1 MKNNNYALELQD
13 ITISFSGVTVLSHAS
28 FFLKY
33 NEIHAIVGK
42 NGAGKSSFMKALTGV
57 YMPDS
62 GSIIID
68 GKLVKIVSGKTISQ
82 EKVAM
87 VYQDLSLVPS
97 LTVLQNIFLSYH
109 PYKTWGILKDKK
121 ARKVAEV
128 LLEQVGVSNISLDS
142 YISDLSAGES
152 QLVEIAKAISGNP
165 KIIVFDE
172 PTASLSDVEIKKL
185 FQTIERLRDKGHA
198 IIYIT
203 HYLEDVMQ
211 LCNSVTVLR
220 DGKVISTN
228 TIADSTIESIVKD
241 MLGEQETT
249 VTVSKSIPKKKVSK
263 QKPYLELDSAS
274 SKKIGPISLKAYPS
288 EIIGIAGLLGS
299 GRTELFELMYGLD
312 AVISGTIRIDGNT
325 VSIKTPKYA
334 ITQGIILVPEERR
347 TQGLVMD
354 FDIEENISLAS
365 LQKSSVRGILDTKK
379 RGQIADSM
387 ISSLQIKTTGRKQLV
402 RLLSGGNQQKVV
414 IGKCLTVAPK
424 IFLLDDPTF
433 GVDIHAKREIM
444 NIIKEYVQKGNIVFF
459 VSSEFSEIVHFCD
472 RTYVIKKGKITKEL
486 NNDSLS
492 ESDLLVQVQ

>member
-1 MKNNNYALELQD
+1 MKHNPYVLELKD
-13 ITISFSGVTVLSHAS
+13 ITISFSAVTVLSHAS
-28 FFLKY
+28 FFLKH

-57 YMPDS
+57 YIPDS
-62 GSIIID
+62 GSITID
-68 GKLVKIVSGKTISQ
+68 GEPVTLGSSKTVSQ

-109 PYKTWGILKDKK
+109 PYKVWGILQDKK
-121 ARKVAEV
+121 ARKVAKE
-128 LLEQVGVSNISLDS
+128 LLEQVGISSLSLDS
-142 YISDLSAGES
+142 YVSELSAGES
-152 QLVEIAKAISGNP
+152 QLVEIAKAIAGNP
-165 KIIVFDE
+165 NIIVFDE
-172 PTASLSDVEIKKL
+172 PTASLSDFEIKRL
-185 FQTIERLRDKGHA
+185 FETIERLRVQGHA

-211 LCNSVTVLR
+211 LCDSVTVLR
-220 DGKVISTN
+220 DGKVIST
-228 TIADSTIESIVKD
+228 TATEHSTIESIVKD
-241 MLGEQETT
+241 MLGEQESV
-249 VTVSKSIPKKKVSK
+249 VTVAKSVSKNVQEEHPYIELESVLSKKV
-263 QKPYLELDSAS
+263 
-274 SKKIGPISLKAYPS
+274 GPMSLKAYAG

-312 AVISGTIRIDGNT
+312 PIVSGDIRIHGSK
-325 VSIKTPKYA
+325 VSVQTPSHAIK
-334 ITQGIILVPEERR
+334 QGIVLVPEERR

-354 FDIEENISLAS
+354 FDIEENMSLAS
-365 LQKSSVRGILDTKK
+365 LQKSSVKGMLDMEK
-379 RGQIADSM
+379 RAKIADSM

-424 IFLLDDPTF
+424 ILLLDDPTF

-444 NIIKEYVQKGNIVFF
+444 NIIKDYAQQGNIVFF
-459 VSSEFSEIVHFCD
+459 ISSEFSEIVHFCD
-472 RTYVIKKGKITKEL
+472 RTYIVKKGTITKEL
-486 NNDSLS
+486 SNDSLH